1 MLSHFPRNVSS
12 CQHAPLTVLLAARAG
27 APVELQDGT
36 GVLRYW
42 PSLFSPSTQ
51 ERLFRELT
59 QDPNL
64 APPPTMEA
72 NNNSVAGRWTQRPI
86 TLFGKEIMQPRLTCF
101 YGREGVTYK

>member
-1 MLSHFPRNVSS
+1 MAATGSDFPLSLKRFFLSTRPIN
-12 CQHAPLTVLLAARAG
+12 RAG
-27 APVELQDGT
+27 EPVELQDGT

-51 ERLFRELT
+51 EKLFRELT

-64 APPPTMEA
+64 APHPTIEA
-72 NNNSVAGRWTQRPI
+72 NDHSVAGRWTQRPI

-101 YGREGVTYK
+101 YGREGITYK